1 MTASLMRRL
10 SPSSLLRG
18 HRFALVNPTSKS
30 PQVVLRPTFF
40 SPCRSLAQVRSGREI
55 FPEIWFTS
63 SNPRRTPE
71 DVGCEDGKPPDERT
85 LKLGKTL
92 RILQEHLPTLL
103 ATPLPQEILS
113 PHITLHLFPSTHPHL
128 PTVSGR
134 VAYRAALWTAP
145 MAWGRV
151 PIVGNVRLIIQS
163 ERMVKNGTTSASA
176 SGNEKLIVRWKTC
189 GKTKGKGMGAL
200 YRGIGASEQV
210 DKITEWLGGDARDD
224 EEFCGLFIFE
234 FDEDGRVVTHT
245 IEHANEGENW
255 DRMAR
260 VVSVTDWLLGKAKR
274 RKEEEVAGLALGYC
288 DADGLIATPLLR
300 YYWRW
305 RNFDAVFMYNTKL
318 RSINVNAINIAVY
331 SDSSGQLDHDSEQLD
346 AQGKKVV

>member
-1 MTASLMRRL
+1 MGTILISINTA
-10 SPSSLLRG
+10 
-18 HRFALVNPTSKS
+18 
-30 PQVVLRPTFF
+30 
-40 SPCRSLAQVRSGREI
+40 
-55 FPEIWFTS
+55 
-63 SNPRRTPE
+63 
-71 DVGCEDGKPPDERT
+71 
-85 LKLGKTL
+85 L

-151 PIVGNVRLIIQS
+151 PIVGNVRLIIES
-163 ERMVKNGTTSASA
+163 ERRVKNGSTSAS
-176 SGNEKLIVRWKTC
+176 GHEKLIVRWKTC

-234 FDEDGRVVTHT
+234 FDEEGRIMTHT
-245 IEHANEGENW
+245 IEHAEEGGSW
-255 DRMAR
+255 DKTAR

-274 RKEEEVAGLALGYC
+274 RKEEEGVPELALGYC
-288 DADGLIATPLLR
+288 EADVQR
-300 YYWRW
+300 
-305 RNFDAVFMYNTKL
+305 
-318 RSINVNAINIAVY
+318 RS
-331 SDSSGQLDHDSEQLD
+331 
-346 AQGKKVV
+346 QGKRVV